1 MRSEAKKHIKQ
12 MDEREKR
19 TVARLVSTSLK
30 LLTPR
35 NISASYHCKEQM
47 RKRFGRFDTTLL
59 HEVVKNSNFVEYK
72 QVWEDGE
79 LVDKRV
85 VLRSDEEYMY
95 NNCKYNLC
103 VVYSLN
109 KRSVVTFW
117 KNKTTF
123 THENVDLSQYHSSM
137 LVY

>member
-30 LLTPR
+30 FVTP
-35 NISASYHCKEQM
+35 STLGASRHCVEQM
-47 RKRFGRFDTTLL
+47 TKRLGKFDTTIL
-59 HEVVKNSNFVEYK
+59 HDVVTHSKFVEYK

-79 LVDKRV
+79 IVDKRV
-85 VLRSDEEYMY
+85 VLRSEKVYDDDY
-95 NNCKYNLC
+95 NYC
-103 VVYSLN
+103 VVYSLRQR
-109 KRSVVTFW
+109 KVVTFW
-117 KNKTTF
+117 KNKTHF
-123 THENVDLSQYHSSM
+123 THENVDLSKYHGSM